1 MSWLLQHF
9 DLFLL
14 PNSRWQSCAGFPLP
28 VKTLWVCSITNSC
41 DRECVLRHVSP
52 GPVHVLH
59 SRSSQLSTSISP
71 SVSMS
76 SGWLVLR
83 ETEGFAASCASPLC
97 SSCTGLEMAAGPLQG
112 AWLSP
117 GWTGG
122 ARGIM
127 VRLGAGRASWL
138 LEKGLHRHRAC
149 VIFFYFF
156 FKHLP
161 GGFMSWLFKTKSIR
175 DDSPLHLILSRWF
188 LFFGYFR
195 RPWAES
201 GGPLLQLDLFEILE
215 HHKWEHTL
223 M

>member
-1 MSWLLQHF
+1 MCLA
-9 DLFLL
+9 
-14 PNSRWQSCAGFPLP
+14 SRDSGS
-28 VKTLWVCSITNSC
+28 V
-41 DRECVLRHVSP
+41 HVS
-52 GPVHVLH
+52 H

-76 SGWLVLR
+76 SGWFVGR
-83 ETEGFAASCASPLC
+83 ETEGFATSCASPLC

-112 AWLSP
+112 AWLSL

-122 ARGIM
+122 ARGIV

-138 LEKGLHRHRAC
+138 LEKGLQRESMCA
-149 VIFFYFF
+149 F
-156 FKHLP
+156 FKHSP
-161 GGFMSWLFKTKSIR
+161 GGFMFWLFKTESIR

-215 HHKWEHTL
+215 INENTRWYR
-223 M
+223 MMFF